1 MAKKNELKQQN
12 TTEVFSAQ
20 MEKQYK
26 TFRGKIDGALVTAD
40 KCRMTIAG
48 ALTVIKEKGLY
59 VVAGYETMQ
68 EFAEKEFGYKKA
80 SLSDLTTTFA
90 KFGNPN
96 TGTVLPEW
104 KDYSFSQLKLMKRLT
119 DENLATVTSDMTA
132 RQLQELINSQNALPQ
147 NDEAESQNDEAESQ
161 NDEAESQNDETVEPQ
176 HVEDSGEV
184 QPRKEYAF
192 TTKEWETMTGLKLQ
206 TMLGDDLK
214 AGFEVVIRLK

>member
-1 MAKKNELKQQN
+1 MRTSHREEKKDMAKKNELKQQN

-119 DENLATVTSDMTA
+119 DENLATVTPDMTA
-132 RQLQELINSQNALPQ
+132 RQLQELINSQNALP
-147 NDEAESQNDEAESQ
+147 Q

>member
-147 NDEAESQNDEAESQ
+147 NDEAESQNDE
-161 NDEAESQNDETVEPQ
+161 TVEPQ